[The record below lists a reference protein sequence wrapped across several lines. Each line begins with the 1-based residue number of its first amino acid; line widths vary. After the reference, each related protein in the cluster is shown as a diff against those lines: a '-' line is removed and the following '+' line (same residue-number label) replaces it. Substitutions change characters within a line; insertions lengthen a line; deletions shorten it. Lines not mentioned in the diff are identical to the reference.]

1 MIARIRFSRSPS
13 ISIVAHAN
21 AGQLC
26 WVFAALVPQDLQVE
40 HRIFCI
46 SIVDELLDQYIVIFL
61 MLKRFKHPL
70 CLMIM
75 FHLALFDIRQPWAIW
90 VERSSE
96 TFVNHLF
103 YNFFLSLFAVF
114 IWWCCSCS
122 LTELKHFFKLVL
134 SFFLDATPGF
144 SFSINFL

>member
-1 MIARIRFSRSPS
+1 
-13 ISIVAHAN
+13 
-21 AGQLC
+21 
-26 WVFAALVPQDLQVE
+26 
-40 HRIFCI
+40 
-46 SIVDELLDQYIVIFL
+46 
-61 MLKRFKHPL
+61 
-70 CLMIM
+70 M

-134 SFFLDATPGF
+134 SFFLDVAPGF